1 MPIGR
6 SWMLGIQRRNARRGW
21 IGGPETGFRPMRG
34 ARRCRS
40 GSGGRL
46 WSTRSAARTRVQL
59 DAVRRP
65 AGGRSLGYRHNERMA
80 KNYDIKAKY
89 YRRLLLFVLSMIALL
104 IAFIVVI
111 PFAHVRFKN
120 FQKVAIFVGPAMM
133 MIGTAALVYTN
144 WKVKSLRGRC
154 QFCGYS
160 REGLERGDACP
171 ECGNRPA

>member
-1 MPIGR
+1 M
-6 SWMLGIQRRNARRGW
+6 
-21 IGGPETGFRPMRG
+21 
-34 ARRCRS
+34 
-40 GSGGRL
+40 
-46 WSTRSAARTRVQL
+46 
-59 DAVRRP
+59 
-65 AGGRSLGYRHNERMA
+65 GYRLHQGMA
-80 KNYDIKAKY
+80 KNNDIKATY
-89 YRRLLLFVLSMIALL
+89 YRRLLLFVLSMMALL
-104 IAFIVVI
+104 IVFIVVI

-120 FQKVAIFVGPAMM
+120 FQKVAIFVAPAMM